1 MKKQIVMVI
10 ILGIIISFAAGLFI
24 GWLIPLNIIPST
36 GEQIIP
42 ADRSH
47 LIGSWKGPTG
57 NPTFSMSFFEN
68 GSLLFSNYKGNYTVN
83 QNQLVLHNQ
92 GISISAEYFF
102 IGDYDTLG
110 LRNIQGNSTYPLSYF
125 GTPYGII
132 LKRA

>member
-1 MKKQIVMVI
+1 M
-10 ILGIIISFAAGLFI
+10 
-24 GWLIPLNIIPST
+24 GWLVPLDIVPST
-36 GEQIIP
+36 GEHLIP
-42 ADRSH
+42 GDRSH

-57 NPTFSMSFFEN
+57 ETTFSMSFFEN
-68 GSLLFSNYKGNYTVN
+68 SSLLFSKYWGNYTVN
-83 QNQLVLHNQ
+83 QKQLMLNDQ

-110 LRNIQGNSTYPLSYF
+110 LRNIQGNSTALSFLNFF